1 MGKNGFVLPVIGALA
16 AAIIGGGLWAAIAV
30 WTDYELGLIAWV
42 IGGMAGYAVSYL
54 SGGLATQAHRAI
66 AVIASLIGIVLG
78 KYFLFSYVINDGMSG
93 MFNSELITLFRENF
107 SEFFQGM
114 DIVFVV
120 LAIVT
125 AWQIPGR
132 LNARREQEQSVTPQ

>member
-1 MGKNGFVLPVIGALA
+1 MGKNSLVLPVLGALA
-16 AAIIGGGLWAAIAV
+16 AAIVGGGLWAAIAV

-54 SGGLATQAHRAI
+54 SGGLATQAHRVI

-78 KYFLFSYVINDGMSG
+78 KYFLFSYVIYGSING
-93 MFNSELITLFRENF
+93 MFKSEIMTLFRENF
-107 SEFFQGM
+107 SELFQGM

-132 LNARREQEQSVTPQ
+132 VNARREQSVTPQ